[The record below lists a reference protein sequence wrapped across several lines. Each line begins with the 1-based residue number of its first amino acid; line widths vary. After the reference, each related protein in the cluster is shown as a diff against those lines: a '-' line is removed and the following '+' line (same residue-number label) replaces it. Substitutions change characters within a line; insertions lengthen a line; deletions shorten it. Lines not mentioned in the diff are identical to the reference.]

1 MSGLEAVER
10 MSRDEMTALQTER
23 LRNTVVQVFERIP
36 FYRQSLAGAGLQP
49 GDVRGLEDV
58 SRLPFTVKKDLSDH
72 YPRGLLAVDP
82 QKTVRVHSSSGSTGK
97 PINVFHTRT
106 DLQNWTARVARS
118 LRIAGVTADDV
129 CQIAFRYTLFTGAF
143 GHHWGAEEI
152 GATVIPI
159 SSGQTERQLQ
169 LMQDLQT
176 TVLHC
181 TPSYAVILAETIER
195 LGISTDALSLRLG
208 IHGAEPMSDELRD
221 ELQARLGLRVARD
234 YGLTE
239 LDGPGVS
246 IECPARCGYHIN
258 EDFYYPEIVDP
269 DSGKSLPDGELG
281 ELVFTSLH
289 KEASPLLRYRT
300 RDITHLD
307 RTPCACGRTLA
318 RHGLIRG
325 RTDDMLIL
333 GGVNFFPSQVESLLL
348 SFPEVAPH
356 YCIHLQREGRR
367 DRVRVA
373 VEAAPGFWG
382 GSVPETRAEVQAK
395 LEARARSDL
404 GFRVGIDLLAPATL
418 ERSEGKSKRVR
429 DLRPQC

>member
-1 MSGLEAVER
+1 
-10 MSRDEMTALQTER
+10 MSRDEMAALQAER
-23 LRNTVVQVFERIP
+23 LGRMVAYVHERIP
-36 FYRQSLAGAGLQP
+36 FYRRSLETAGLRP
-49 GDVRGLEDV
+49 GDIRLLEDAR
-58 SRLPFTVKKDLSDH
+58 RLPFTTKKDLSEQ
-72 YPRGLLAVDP
+72 YPSGLLAVEPKD
-82 QKTVRVHSSSGSTGK
+82 TVRVHSSSGSTGK

-106 DLQNWTARVARS
+106 DLRNWTARVARN

-169 LMQDLQT
+169 LMQDLKT
-176 TVLHC
+176 TVVHC
-181 TPSYAVILAETIER
+181 TPSYAVILAETIEK
-195 LGISTDALSLRLG
+195 LGIPKDALALRLG

-221 ELQARLGLRVARD
+221 EVQQRLGVRVARD

-246 IECPARCGYHIN
+246 IECPAQCGYHIN

-269 DSGKSLPDGELG
+269 ESGEPLPDGELG

-325 RTDDMLIL
+325 RTDEMLIL

-348 SFPEVAPH
+348 SFEEVGPH
-356 YCIHLQREGRR
+356 YAIHLVQENRRDLAKVVAEATPEYWAGSTPDARARTEQRIGAKIR
-367 DRVRVA
+367 DRV
-373 VEAAPGFWG
+373 GFRME
-382 GSVPETRAEVQAK
+382 VRLAEPET
-395 LEARARSDL
+395 L
-404 GFRVGIDLLAPATL
+404 G
-418 ERSEGKSKRVR
+418 RSEGKTKRVYDR
-429 DLRPQC
+429 RR

>member
-1 MSGLEAVER
+1 MSEFEVVER
-10 MSRDEMTALQTER
+10 MARDEISALQSER
-23 LRNTVVQVFERIP
+23 LRAMVAYVHERIP
-36 FYRQSLAGAGLQP
+36 FYREALAASGLEP
-49 GDVRGLEDV
+49 GDIRSLEDAA
-58 SRLPFTVKKDLSDH
+58 RLPFTVKKDLSDH
-72 YPRGLLAVDP
+72 YPNRLLAVEP
-82 QKTVRVHSSSGSTGK
+82 RETVRVHSSSGSTGK

-106 DLQNWTARVARS
+106 DLLNWTARVARN

-169 LMQDLQT
+169 TMQDLQA
-176 TVLHC
+176 TVVHC
-181 TPSYAVILAETIER
+181 TPSYAIVLAETIEK
-195 LGISTDALSLRLG
+195 LGIPRDSLSLRLG

-221 ELQARLGLRVARD
+221 EVQERLGVRVARD

-246 IECPARCGYHIN
+246 IECPAQCGYHIN

-269 DSGKSLPDGELG
+269 ESGNSLPDGEPG
-281 ELVFTSLH
+281 ELVLTSLK

-325 RTDDMLIL
+325 RADDMLIL

-348 SFPEVAPH
+348 QFEEVGPH
-356 YCIHLQREGRR
+356 YAIHLFQEDRR
-367 DRVRVA
+367 DRAKVR
-373 VEAAPGFWG
+373 VEAAPDYWTTSSTESRTQTEQRLAARIKDQVGF
-382 GSVPETRAEVQAK
+382 RMEVC
-395 LEARARSDL
+395 LEAPGS
-404 GFRVGIDLLAPATL
+404 L
-418 ERSEGKSKRVR
+418 ERSEGKSKRVFDR
-429 DLRPQC
+429 RK

>member
-1 MSGLEAVER
+1 MSGFETVER
-10 MSRDEMTALQTER
+10 MSRDEMSALQAER
-23 LRNTVVQVFERIP
+23 LRSTVAQMFEHVP
-36 FYRQSLAGAGLQP
+36 FYRQSLTGAGLQP

-72 YPRGLLAVDP
+72 YPRGLLAVDL
-82 QKTVRVHSSSGSTGK
+82 KDTVRVHSSSGSTGK
-97 PINVFHTRT
+97 PINVFHTPT

-118 LRIAGVTADDV
+118 LRIAGVTAEDV

-169 LMQDLQT
+169 MMQDLKS

-181 TPSYAVILAETIER
+181 TPSYAVILAETIEQ
-195 LGISTDALSLRLG
+195 LGISKGALSLRLG

-221 ELQARLGLRVARD
+221 ELQERLGLRVARD

-269 DSGKSLPDGELG
+269 DSGKNLPDGELG

-333 GGVNFFPSQVESLLL
+333 GGVNFFPSQVEGL
-348 SFPEVAPH
+348 
-356 YCIHLQREGRR
+356 
-367 DRVRVA
+367 
-373 VEAAPGFWG
+373 
-382 GSVPETRAEVQAK
+382 
-395 LEARARSDL
+395 
-404 GFRVGIDLLAPATL
+404 
-418 ERSEGKSKRVR
+418 
-429 DLRPQC
+429 